1 MVNLKSMDT
10 WKVKVEAAKIRS
22 YATVLQLSESKSCY
36 QIFTMKNLLKR
47 IKKKS
52 EDQRADEKENQE
64 ELKSLIDRSQ
74 SYLTDTDMLR
84 FIGFKVVICWFYYT
98 SRYLHHLWQEK
109 QICQEKARTFKTMRG
124 ETNTENIGKV
134 CKWKWFSHAVA
145 IHNHGYDCCLSK
157 ISSFMLC
164 RVYPPEKSE
173 TNTEP
178 RSNGIQTLWTRS
190 LSNRRCKLSQ
200 NDL

>member
-1 MVNLKSMDT
+1 MDT

-64 ELKSLIDRSQ
+64 ELKSLVDRSQ

-84 FIGFKVVICWFYYT
+84 FIGFKVVIC
-98 SRYLHHLWQEK
+98 
-109 QICQEKARTFKTMRG
+109 
-124 ETNTENIGKV
+124 
-134 CKWKWFSHAVA
+134 
-145 IHNHGYDCCLSK
+145 
-157 ISSFMLC
+157 
-164 RVYPPEKSE
+164 
-173 TNTEP
+173 
-178 RSNGIQTLWTRS
+178 
-190 LSNRRCKLSQ
+190 
-200 NDL
+200 